1 VFLEMGISTDKVPLG
16 SLAKQEEE
24 LFVPHSPDPMLL
36 PRNSQGLFLVQRVR
50 DEAHRF
56 AITYHQKLRSKRQ
69 TQSGLDTVQGIGP
82 KRRKLLIQRFGS
94 VQGIQDAS
102 MEELT
107 LVPGMTV
114 ALAQNVKE
122 QL

>member
-1 VFLEMGISTDKVPLG
+1 MEMGISTDQVPLA

-24 LFVPHSPDPMLL
+24 VFVPHSPDPMIL

-69 TQSGLDTVQGIGP
+69 TQSGLDTVNGIGP
-82 KRRKLLIQRFGS
+82 KRRKMLIQRFGS
-94 VQGIQDAS
+94 VQGIREAS

-107 LVPGMTV
+107 TVQGMTL
-114 ALAQNVKE
+114 ALAQNIKE